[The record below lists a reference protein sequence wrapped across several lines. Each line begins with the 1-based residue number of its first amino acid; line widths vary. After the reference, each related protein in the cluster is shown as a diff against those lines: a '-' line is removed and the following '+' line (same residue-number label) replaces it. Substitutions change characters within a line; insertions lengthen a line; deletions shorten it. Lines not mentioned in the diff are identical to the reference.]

1 MPKKQINTGI
11 VITLL
16 IFLSLGLAY
25 SYYTPLWNPPD
36 EERHFAYC
44 EYIAQN
50 HKLPAY
56 QPDSQEN
63 IVGMA
68 FHPPLYYLIGSIFC
82 KDDKK
87 LLEEELTVNEGPGF
101 IQIIHPKDETA
112 FPYSGKARSAHVLR
126 LLSLSLSTLTLLLI
140 YLLVMNIFPGE
151 RILASS
157 TTLFVATIPQFLHGA
172 VSVSN
177 DTLAILLSTA
187 YLLSLIHYIKDPFK
201 LSRQIICGLLLGL
214 CLLAK
219 LFTLCYLPVTACI
232 ITGAC
237 LKEKKKL
244 IAHLFVIF
252 AVATL
257 VAGWWYLKNW
267 LISNDPFLA
276 KTVLTFYPWFMRHIP
291 LSPGDVG
298 GMLVRTFVSF
308 FGYFGAMQFS
318 IHPYHLITYGCVM
331 LLGAAGW
338 LRLRTRNTITAFQ
351 RKALGVL
358 VITLLGGL
366 GFFILLNINYVGSA
380 MGRYLF
386 VVIAPI
392 AILTFTGIF
401 LLVPPQWKNS
411 FMMALSCLLLIM
423 NLSTLFRV
431 LKPAYAEPSL
441 SVGAHQP
448 LFSHPTPGINSA
460 TTISQSFISSH
471 NNLSGL
477 QVLFSNLNKT
487 KRGEITFSLT
497 ERRNTGAVLRRSTLP
512 VREITDN
519 NRYFFSFPPIMDS
532 SAKEYLLSISA
543 PSLSGETDISLW
555 YESHNAYPDGTI
567 FINGE
572 PAFGDLF
579 FTAYHFTGEQPETMW
594 QGTREQV
601 IKQGLYISI
610 RELQLYHERSK
621 VFREKTTTHEKTLLF
636 QKALKNRKAVINKRN
651 HA

>member
-1 MPKKQINTGI
+1 MQKKQKHTGI

-16 IFLSLGLAY
+16 IFVSLGLAY

-68 FHPPLYYLIGSIFC
+68 FHPPLYYLIGSLFC
-82 KDDKK
+82 KDDAT
-87 LLEEELTVNEGPGF
+87 LLEEEITVNEGPGF
-101 IQIIHPKDETA
+101 TQIIHPKDETV
-112 FPYSGKARSAHVLR
+112 FPFSGKARSAHLLR
-126 LLSLSLSTLTLLLI
+126 LLSLSFSALTLLFI
-140 YLLVMNIFPGE
+140 YLIVIIIFPGE
-151 RILASS
+151 TVLATV
-157 TTLFVATIPQFLHGA
+157 TTLFVATIPQFLHGS

-177 DTLAILLSTA
+177 DSLAILLSTA
-187 YLLSLIHYIKDPFK
+187 YLLSLLHYIKDPFK
-201 LSRQIICGLLLGL
+201 LSRPIICGLLLGL

-219 LFTLCYLPVTACI
+219 LFTLFYLLVTVCI
-232 ITGAC
+232 ITGIC

-244 IAHLFVIF
+244 IVNLLVLF

-291 LSPGDVG
+291 PSPGEVG
-298 GMLVRTFVSF
+298 RMLVRTFISF

-318 IHPYHLITYGCVM
+318 IQPYHLFTYGCVL

-338 LRLRTRNTITAFQ
+338 FRLRTRDILTPFQ

-358 VITLLGGL
+358 LITLMGGL
-366 GFFILLNINYVGSA
+366 GFFILLNINYVGSS

-386 VVIAPI
+386 VAIAPI
-392 AILTFTGIF
+392 AILTFTGMWW
-401 LLVPPQWKNS
+401 LPPPPLKNS
-411 FMMALSCLLLIM
+411 FLMTLAFLLLIM
-423 NLSTLFRV
+423 NLNTLFLV
-431 LKPAYAEPSL
+431 LKPAYAKPLL
-441 SVGAHQP
+441 SMGAHQP
-448 LFSHPTPGINSA
+448 RFSHPTPGINSA
-460 TTISQSFISSH
+460 VTISQSFISSH

-477 QVLFSNLNKT
+477 QVMFSNLSKK
-487 KRGEITFSLT
+487 KRGEVTFSLT
-497 ERRNTGAVLRRSTLP
+497 DTRYPGSVLRQSTLP
-512 VREITDN
+512 IREITDN
-519 NRYFFSFPPIMDS
+519 TKYFFSFPPLSDS
-532 SAKEYLLSISA
+532 KDKEYLISIRA
-543 PSLSGETDISLW
+543 PSLPGETDISLW
-555 YESHNAYPDGTI
+555 YESHDAYPDGTM
-567 FINGE
+567 FINGV
-572 PAFGDLF
+572 PASGDLF
-579 FTAYHFTGEQPETMW
+579 FTAYYFTGNQPETMW
-594 QGTREQV
+594 QGTREQI
-601 IKQGLYISI
+601 IKQGLYITI

-621 VFREKTTTHEKTLLF
+621 VFREKTTTHEKILF
-636 QKALKNRKAVINKRN
+636 LQNALKNRKALISKRN